1 MQVAVIVVEEMMEV
15 VQTAVVEAQLQAA
28 VVTVALV
35 VVAAT
40 QVVVARS
47 QLKLVVLQGVVIPT
61 RLRHVQVVTLDA
73 GLKALRKSK
82 RARK

>member
-1 MQVAVIVVEEMMEV
+1 MMEV
-15 VQTAVVEAQLQAA
+15 VQTAVVEAPLQAA

-47 QLKLVVLQGVVIPT
+47 QLKLVVLQGVVVIPT
-61 RLRHVQVVTLDA
+61 RLRRVQVVTLDA
-73 GLKALRKSK
+73 GLKELRSSK
-82 RARK
+82 RERK